1 MNDDLHETDTSGV
14 NRDRF
19 TSPPYRDLLRMR
31 RPSEVFCI
39 GDAGLPPEGPDRP
52 GDGARPSPP
61 GRV

>member
-19 TSPPYRDLLRMR
+19 TAPPYRDLLRMR

-39 GDAGLPPEGPDRP
+39 GDAGLPPDGPAGP
-52 GDGARPSPP
+52 GDGARSSPP